1 MALDLEQ
8 LRTDLARIL
17 TDGLRGGTPA
27 LVSPYGS
34 DLVNPPTGGVHV
46 MIEAD
51 PDAYI
56 TYAATFARSGQA
68 VVRLRLVVY
77 ASITS
82 GAESGQQILDRF
94 LSVGDNESLWLA
106 NWTVGTN
113 QFVLER
119 ATRVDERQAIDSAAR
134 FNVAEITVI
143 AHVSKGP

>member
-27 LVSPYGS
+27 RVSPYGT
-34 DLVNPPTGGVHV
+34 DLVDPAPGGVHL

-51 PDAYI
+51 SDSYI

-68 VVRLRLVVY
+68 TVRFRLVVF

-82 GAESGQQILDRF
+82 GAESGQRILDRF

-106 NWTVGTN
+106 NWTVGDN
-113 QFVLER
+113 QFVFES
-119 ATRVDERQAIDSAAR
+119 ATRVGERQAIDSAAR
-134 FNVAEITVI
+134 FTVAEIPVVVR
-143 AHVSKGP
+143 VSKGA